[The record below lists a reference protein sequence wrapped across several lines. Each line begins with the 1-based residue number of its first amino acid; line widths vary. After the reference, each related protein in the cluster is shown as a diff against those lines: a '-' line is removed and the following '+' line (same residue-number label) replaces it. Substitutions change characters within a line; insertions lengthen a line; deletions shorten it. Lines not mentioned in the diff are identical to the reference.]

1 MILLAALLMSHC
13 CWSLAA
19 AESTELERIAK
30 CDTKC
35 SQGLQCKAKQSIG
48 WFHPPCQN
56 PAEGLNTTSV
66 LHNVSF
72 STVMK
77 CEGRQKCSL
86 HLRIKTVLRLT
97 ESTHGVSVCTV
108 TSGMTSNCQNFKFSK
123 ASREKMS
130 GLQVEV
136 ENDCTQ
142 VFPNQQVQVT
152 VETVPNYCGLTWTSS
167 YQAPGCISEDLRRHV
182 PDCITGRLSYNNI
195 PERKELSVKVSD
207 MLEGHDYNVRLCYKN
222 FICIGAGAPTLIKKE
237 QPIKSVTLPYS
248 RPLPCLC
255 IEGWSAVMDA
265 PRVQLCPFKDRVEE
279 LWSGIT
285 FDPLEETLLWEPS
298 CPITAVAALCQKQ
311 ENGVCL
317 DLPQSSQN
325 VSREKVTF
333 SKVDPH
339 PQLCVKFTAGS
350 QSWTRCP
357 FADGRF
363 QAWEVSVTR
372 QQGHK
377 EMKMSSQINATFSV
391 GLCVKSEGSS
401 ECHATETQSVHV
413 EKHKAVDLKMAGELY
428 DSCLQVKRVDVK
440 HAVTVIHCPKQCD
453 QPHAR
458 PVVASQASLDL
469 TWVVLPVGVCL
480 SGIIIITLVLHVMLT
495 VYQRRKQKRNAVCT
509 SKKQTG
515 PDLDCVVSALQ
526 TQPVLHEGVLIPD
539 SPQCKNNE
547 KANLISK

>member
-1 MILLAALLMSHC
+1 
-13 CWSLAA
+13 
-19 AESTELERIAK
+19 
-30 CDTKC
+30 
-35 SQGLQCKAKQSIG
+35 
-48 WFHPPCQN
+48 
-56 PAEGLNTTSV
+56 
-66 LHNVSF
+66 
-72 STVMK
+72 
-77 CEGRQKCSL
+77 
-86 HLRIKTVLRLT
+86 
-97 ESTHGVSVCTV
+97 TV
-108 TSGMTSNCQNFKFSK
+108 TSGMTSNCQNSSSQK
-123 ASREKMS
+123 RQEKKC
-130 GLQVEV
+130 LDF

-152 VETVPNYCGLTWTSS
+152 VETIPNYCGLTWTSS

-195 PERKELSVKVSD
+195 PERKELSVKVFD

-298 CPITAVAALCQKQ
+298 CPITAVAALCQEQ

-325 VSREKVTF
+325 VSREKTLHNV
-333 SKVDPH
+333 
-339 PQLCVKFTAGS
+339 
-350 QSWTRCP
+350 
-357 FADGRF
+357 
-363 QAWEVSVTR
+363 VSVTR

-413 EKHKAVDLKMAGELY
+413 VSVTHLL
-428 DSCLQVKRVDVK
+428 LQ
-440 HAVTVIHCPKQCD
+440 
-453 QPHAR
+453 
-458 PVVASQASLDL
+458 LL
-469 TWVVLPVGVCL
+469 
-480 SGIIIITLVLHVMLT
+480 
-495 VYQRRKQKRNAVCT
+495 
-509 SKKQTG
+509 
-515 PDLDCVVSALQ
+515 
-526 TQPVLHEGVLIPD
+526 
-539 SPQCKNNE
+539 
-547 KANLISK
+547 